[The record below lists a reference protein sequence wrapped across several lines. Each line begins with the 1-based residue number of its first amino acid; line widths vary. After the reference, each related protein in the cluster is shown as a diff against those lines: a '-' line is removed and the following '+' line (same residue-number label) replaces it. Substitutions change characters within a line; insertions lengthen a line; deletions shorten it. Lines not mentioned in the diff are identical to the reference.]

1 MNTHLT
7 NSLLT
12 SHKVLFLNTLAF
24 TICFAAWTMNGVLVT
39 YLTDNGIYN
48 WSVVETGWLL
58 GIPILSGSIMRLPLG
73 LLTDKYGGQKV
84 FTTLLILC
92 SIPYFLLYYVDS
104 YWLYFSLSALFGMVG
119 TSFAVGIAFTSVW
132 YPQNWQGRALGIF
145 GMGNAG
151 AAITTLLAP
160 SLLNYLSEDNP
171 ENGWRMLPIFY
182 GISLLII
189 GFVFMFFV

>member
-84 FTTLLILC
+84 FTTLL
-92 SIPYFLLYYVDS
+92 
-104 YWLYFSLSALFGMVG
+104 
-119 TSFAVGIAFTSVW
+119 
-132 YPQNWQGRALGIF
+132 
-145 GMGNAG
+145 
-151 AAITTLLAP
+151 
-160 SLLNYLSEDNP
+160 
-171 ENGWRMLPIFY
+171 
-182 GISLLII
+182 
-189 GFVFMFFV
+189 